1 LRLLAGLAL
10 KINARLLRDP
20 NSFSGHSFRFE
31 DITRHRKH
39 VMTSTISN
47 EHNVSRWAR
56 RCYAILLI
64 VIGAVLAIG
73 GVTLVMYGG
82 SPYYVIAG
90 LATGLSGILIWRR
103 DRRGMWLYA
112 ATLVVTVAWAI
123 WEIGFDGW
131 GLVARLAAPFVLGLP
146 LLLSPLRSMGAPF
159 TERERSRG
167 WPIFAGA
174 MLAAVLVGAG
184 FHAAQPT
191 IVDPLLE
198 RGVLARAPARLAQPL
213 AAITR
218 EDWQQYDNDA
228 GGTHFSPLTQITP
241 QNVNKLQ
248 VAWVADT
255 GPAEPDI
262 LVSLEVTPINI
273 GDALYLCNAYN
284 TVISLDA
291 ETGHERWRYN
301 MTHDTPPSGKPC
313 RGVSY
318 YRVPDATGL
327 CAERILAVSQTPEL
341 FALDAAT
348 GKSCPNFGVDGHVAL
363 KDGMGE
369 VPHGYYSVTGSSD
382 HPRQGRPGRQ
392 CRGWPVLGRA
402 VRGDSRL

>member
-1 LRLLAGLAL
+1 
-10 KINARLLRDP
+10 
-20 NSFSGHSFRFE
+20 
-31 DITRHRKH
+31 
-39 VMTSTISN
+39 MTSTISN
-47 EHNVSRWAR
+47 ERTVSRWTR

-90 LATGLSGILIWRR
+90 LATGLSGILVWRR
-103 DRRGMWLYA
+103 DRRGMWLYT

-123 WEIGFDGW
+123 WEIGFDVW

-159 TERERSRG
+159 TDIERSRR
-167 WPIFAGA
+167 WPGSVGG

-184 FHAAQPT
+184 FHAAQTT
-191 IVDPLLE
+191 IADPLLE
-198 RGVLARAPARLAQPL
+198 RGVRARAPERLAQPL

-218 EDWQQYDNDA
+218 EDWQQYGNDA

-241 QNVNKLQ
+241 QNVKKLQ

-262 LVSLEVTPINI
+262 MVSLEVTPINI

-301 MTHDTPPSGKPC
+301 MTRDTPPSGKPC

-318 YRVPDATGL
+318 YRVPDATDL

-348 GKSCPNFGVDGHVAL
+348 GKPCPNFGVDGRVAL

-369 VPHGYYSVTGSSD
+369 YRTVTTRLRRLLRSSEA
-382 HPRQGRPGRQ
+382 RPF
-392 CRGWPVLGRA
+392 
-402 VRGDSRL
+402 